1 MKKTAITL
9 LTLAGMATADTIIY
23 NLGNQD
29 TTFGEYTDVH
39 FVQSGGYDSNG
50 YTAEKKVPFND
61 TEISISFESGHG
73 NSRSFTDDEA
83 ANWDTELGLPSGV
96 QLGINSEDIDTLLS
110 SSAMISGS
118 YGSWGEYPGISK
130 LTLRGLSGG
139 WYRLTSFMGRSGGNT
154 TLTEMVFAGAD
165 ASVVSYVYEDGA
177 WVTADDST
185 FKHYE
190 AGSAAAMVNVYSFYV
205 DDDVNEV
212 TLTYDGKVTYP
223 RYTETHQ
230 NVQFIALESIPEPS
244 TTVMGLLALCGL
256 AARRR
261 R

>member
-118 YGSWGEYPGISK
+118 
-130 LTLRGLSGG
+130 
-139 WYRLTSFMGRSGGNT
+139 
-154 TLTEMVFAGAD
+154 
-165 ASVVSYVYEDGA
+165 
-177 WVTADDST
+177 
-185 FKHYE
+185 
-190 AGSAAAMVNVYSFYV
+190 
-205 DDDVNEV
+205 
-212 TLTYDGKVTYP
+212 
-223 RYTETHQ
+223 
-230 NVQFIALESIPEPS
+230 
-244 TTVMGLLALCGL
+244 
-256 AARRR
+256 
-261 R
+261 

>member
-1 MKKTAITL
+1 MKKTVIAF
-9 LTLAGMATADTIIY
+9 LTFAGMATADTVIY

-29 TTFGEYTDVH
+29 ATFGEYTDVR
-39 FVQSGGYDSNG
+39 FIQSGDFDNDGYIS
-50 YTAEKKVPFND
+50 EKKVTFND
-61 TEISISFESGHG
+61 SEISISFESGYG
-73 NSRSFTDDEA
+73 NSRNISYDA
-83 ANWDTELGLPSGV
+83 AGNWDTDLGLPSDV
-96 QLGINSEDIDTLLS
+96 NLDINAEDIDTLLS

-139 WYRLTSFMGRSGGNT
+139 WYRLTSFMGRSEGNT
-154 TLTEMVFAGAD
+154 THTEMIFAGAD
-165 ASVVSYVYEDGA
+165 ASVVSYVYEDSA
-177 WVTADDST
+177 WVLADNST
-185 FKHYE
+185 FNHYE
-190 AGSAAAMVNVYSFYV
+190 EGSPAAMVNIYSFYV

-223 RYTETHQ
+223 RYTVTNQ
-230 NVQFIALESIPEPS
+230 NVQFIALESIPEPT